1 MVTVEDKISIAK
13 GYPNIIPDLC
23 DLFTKKKISFKNS
36 RAEIVISNK
45 TKKAIIKLISSLIPE
60 SDIKYVLEIAETKE
74 HVYIRK
80 KFA

>member
-36 RAEIVISNK
+36 RAEIVISKK
-45 TKKAIIKLISSLIPE
+45 TKKAISSLIPE